1 MAYFS
6 PSCTQF
12 CLHFESLTAQMA
24 QAEAALPT
32 LISRVLELQAY
43 CHAWLSYDF
52 MKQKDSTVNML
63 A

>member
-6 PSCTQF
+6 LSCTQF

-24 QAEAALPT
+24 QPALPT
-32 LISRVLELQAY
+32 FISRVLELQAY